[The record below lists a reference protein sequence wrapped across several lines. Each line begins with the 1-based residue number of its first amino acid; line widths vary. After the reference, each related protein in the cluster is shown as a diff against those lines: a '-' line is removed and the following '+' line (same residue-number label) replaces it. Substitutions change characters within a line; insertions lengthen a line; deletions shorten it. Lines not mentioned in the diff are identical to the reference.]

1 MSMIDKKRAELEQF
15 IQEQMIGPGGCA
27 WRYGK
32 TGLSPQEEVLN
43 TTPGSVYN
51 TAILFPQKAKN
62 ACNEQQIDEM
72 GEIEI
77 DGSDIEEGGVED
89 DNNDKDSG
97 NSDSEDDFSLERRFP
112 RAMAI
117 SCCLK
122 EGVNLN
128 QDVKIRVTGRYYRKI
143 IGQDRNNV
151 FIIIPQERQEVLKI
165 QLSRDEFIQHSFM
178 FNNGRL
184 SISEKFDTSK
194 ENREFLSKH
203 IKELN
208 SNLSKE
214 IRDKVQTEELWG
226 REVFSNLQEQYL
238 YLSTCRR
245 KLFDTLQSKDTDR
258 QYAKEI
264 RGLIDE
270 IGKLEQAISDMED
283 LLALYDSKG
292 YGFWESKSI
301 DWNVNLSPIPFDN
314 QRRSYKPSQQSC
326 ESLKKTIDTYNRKID
341 GNDTTIEMSLSVLL
355 QITKDH
361 RNIGNHNKYLKV
373 MLQNSTTPF
382 VETQQN
388 HYTIVNEELN
398 KACFFGVKIE
408 IESECIRPYKKG
420 ESYSDVKK
428 EEDRLKFLYRNV
440 RDYGVGHLCS
450 VDWDRTKSNPT
461 NVWSDFLPTQ
471 DVPDVE
477 FTPRNKRAAWIVERI
492 DEEERIVPPPFL
504 ENNRCLNLHYL
515 STFSDAKNEQ
525 IVSNLTEF
533 IEKYQQWIEYLPD
546 AEGDDAKYG
555 DFAKHTKEQ
564 CQKDCDRIRTNIE
577 KILVDDNNMLSF
589 RLMNSAMLMQMW
601 HNKDNYAQIVNR
613 LTPDFYLN
621 KGTGYYWRP
630 FQLAFILLNLDG
642 IVQRDD
648 DPQWERRNEFVDLV
662 WFPTGGGK
670 TEAYLGIIALTIIN
684 RRRKY
689 GEKSGGTT
697 AIMRYTLRLL
707 ATQQFERAL
716 KLILALDQIRIWG
729 KDNQYPQYN
738 IGTDAISIGLFVG
751 QSSLP
756 NKYSDKSKKNGLNE
770 IAELWNNRGQ
780 ANQPKTN
787 IPLDKCPWCGDNLVW
802 SLRCGGTN
810 YRYRTFR
817 NQFNCQNDVCTFNR
831 QRLPVQLC
839 DEQVYADPPT
849 LLFGTVDKFAQLA
862 RKVSTG
868 NSNINKDSR
877 RLFGKGD
884 GIDYLT
890 PDLIIQDELHLLLGP
905 LGSAVSL
912 FEAAIDQL
920 CTREITVNNE
930 RVKVRPKII
939 SSTATTRN
947 TELQIRALYD
957 RGINIFPK
965 SGVDYDDSFF
975 AFYKRK
981 KVDGSIEWVSKRRY
995 KGIMPTGRTQ
1005 MLMQLRL
1012 AAILFVHRAK
1022 FEKEHWQEGV
1032 NDDAYNKAAD
1042 NYYSIISYFNSLK
1055 EVGKTDAQYPYE
1067 FTKYLQRLYLRV
1079 MGHCGLLDC
1088 FYAEENTLSKEELT
1102 GRLTGPQVVSALKK
1116 VEGQF
1121 NVNHRS
1127 PHTVTEN
1134 NEEKEV
1140 PGQTPPDYILA
1151 TNMISVGI
1159 DVDRF
1164 NTIIMNSMPRNVAE
1178 YIQASSRVA
1187 RKYKGLVLTSHNPY
1201 RVRDVSHFEKFR
1213 EFHEK
1218 MYYYV
1223 DPISIT
1229 PFSSKAVYK
1238 YLPLYLATII
1248 RHKFDNLQNNRTDA
1262 IHIIDTT
1269 QVDSARLINEIKAY
1283 FQERK
1288 NFNMNYANNSRH
1300 DVELREQLNNL
1311 LTNEMESVVEQFVD
1325 AAIQQ
1330 WINLANEGDLW
1341 YYDDNPMQRHS
1352 QVLFTETEDYDDTRN
1367 DSYWTVPNSLRIVE
1381 PEAVLTVKNMYNE

>member
-1 MSMIDKKRAELEQF
+1 MSLIDDKRNELEQF

-27 WRYGK
+27 GRFGK
-32 TGLSPQEEVLN
+32 VGLPPKEEILN

-51 TAILFPQKAKN
+51 TAILFPQKAEN
-62 ACNEQQIDEM
+62 ANYDQHPV
-72 GEIEI
+72 
-77 DGSDIEEGGVED
+77 VED
-89 DNNDKDSG
+89 NDGKEINVIDSEEEEVDDNDKNGG
-97 NSDSEDDFSLERRFP
+97 NSDRDDDFSMERRFP

-117 SCCLK
+117 SCCLG
-122 EGVNLN
+122 EDVDLN
-128 QDVKIRVTGRYYRKI
+128 QDVKIRITGRYYRKI
-143 IGQDRNNV
+143 KELDKKKVYIAVPEERREILANNLAQDDYIRDA
-151 FIIIPQERQEVLKI
+151 FIFIEGKFSFSPDFNTSEASVKE
-165 QLSRDEFIQHSFM
+165 LS
-178 FNNGRL
+178 N
-184 SISEKFDTSK
+184 
-194 ENREFLSKH
+194 H
-203 IKELN
+203 IKDLN
-208 SNLSKE
+208 TRLACS
-214 IRDKVQTEELWG
+214 IRDHVQGKNWG
-226 REVFSNLQEQYL
+226 EDVFVGLEDQYL
-238 YLSTCRR
+238 FLSTCRR
-245 KLFDTLQSKDTDR
+245 KLFDKLQNRNTDR
-258 QYAKEI
+258 KYAQEI
-264 RGLIDE
+264 KKLIDK
-270 IGKLEQAISDMED
+270 IGQYEQSILDMED
-283 LLALYDSKG
+283 LMALYYGKG
-292 YGFWESKSI
+292 YGFWESKPLDPDST
-301 DWNVNLSPIPFDN
+301 DWIVDLSNIPFDQ
-314 QRRSYKPSQQSC
+314 QRRSYKPSLQSC
-326 ESLKKTIDTYNRKID
+326 ESLKKTIDTYTRKID
-341 GNDTTIEMSLSVLL
+341 GNDTTVEMSLSVLL

-373 MLQNSTTPF
+373 MLQNSTTDF
-382 VETQQN
+382 VETPQD

-408 IESECIRPYKKG
+408 IESEYIRPYKKG
-420 ESYSDVKK
+420 ETYSNVNK
-428 EEDRLKFLYRNV
+428 EEDCLKFLYRNV
-440 RDYGVGHLCS
+440 KDYGVGHLCS
-450 VDWDRTKSNPT
+450 VDWDRTNTNPT
-461 NVWSDFLPTQ
+461 KVWSEFLPTQ

-477 FTPRNKRAAWIVERI
+477 FTPRNKRAQWIQP
-492 DEEERIVPPPFL
+492 DMDIVPPPFL
-504 ENNRCLNLHYL
+504 ENNNCLNLHHL
-515 STFSDAKNEQ
+515 STFSDVENSQ
-525 IVSNLTEF
+525 IVSDLTGF
-533 IEKYQQWIEYLPD
+533 ISKYQQWIDLLPD
-546 AEGDDAKYG
+546 KEGFDAKYG
-555 DFAKHTKEQ
+555 EFAKHAKEQ
-564 CQKDCDRIRTNIE
+564 CQNDCDRMRFNIIR
-577 KILVDDNNMLSF
+577 ILGDDSNMFSF

-601 HNKDNYAQIVNR
+601 HNKENYAQITNKI
-613 LTPDFYLN
+613 TPDFYSD
-621 KGTGYYWRP
+621 KGIEFNWRP

-642 IVQRDD
+642 IVGKDENLDLEQR
-648 DPQWERRNEFVDLV
+648 NKKVDLV

-684 RRRKY
+684 RRRNY
-689 GEKSGGTT
+689 GKRAGGTT

-729 KDNQYPQYN
+729 NDSQYPDYYL
-738 IGTDAISIGLFVG
+738 GTDAVSIGLFVG
-751 QSSLP
+751 KSSLP
-756 NKYSDKSKKNGLNE
+756 NSYKELDT
-770 IAELWNNRGQ
+770 IAKQWDRRDQHNHQN
-780 ANQPKTN
+780 TN
-787 IPLDKCPWCGDNLVW
+787 IPLDRCPWCGSPLKW
-802 SLRCGGTN
+802 SSMGRR
-810 YRYRTFR
+810 YRYAR
-817 NQFNCQNDVCTFNR
+817 QFSCPNENCTFTDEH
-831 QRLPVQLC
+831 RLPVQLC

-868 NSNINKDSR
+868 HESTGKDSR
-877 RLFGKGD
+877 RLFGIGD
-884 GIDYLT
+884 GIAYLT

-920 CTREITVNNE
+920 CTREVTINNKK
-930 RVKVRPKII
+930 VKLRPKII

-975 AFYKRK
+975 AFSKRK
-981 KVDGSIEWVSKRRY
+981 RVNDNIEWVSKRRY

-1022 FEKEHWQEGV
+1022 FEIDHWHEGI
-1032 NDDAYNKAAD
+1032 NDDDYNTASD

-1079 MGHCGLLDC
+1079 IGHHGMLDC
-1088 FYAEENTLSKEELT
+1088 LYADENTLSKEELT
-1102 GRLTGPQVVSALKK
+1102 GRLSGPQVVSTLDKVQKPFK
-1116 VEGQF
+1116 VE
-1121 NVNHRS
+1121 HRLT
-1127 PHTVTEN
+1127 HLDLEK
-1134 NEEKEV
+1134 NEV
-1140 PGQTPPDYILA
+1140 VSGFTPPDYILA

-1201 RVRDVSHFEKFR
+1201 RVRDVSHFEKFI

-1248 RHKFDNLQNNRTDA
+1248 RHKRDNLQNNRTDA
-1262 IHIIDTT
+1262 IHIIDQTLVNST
-1269 QVDSARLINEIKAY
+1269 NLINEIKDY
-1283 FQERK
+1283 FRERMRL
-1288 NFNMNYANNSRH
+1288 NQDYANNSIP

-1311 LTNEMESVVEQFVD
+1311 LTNEMESVIEQFID
-1325 AAIQQ
+1325 GAIQQ
-1330 WINLANEGDLW
+1330 WIDLANEGDLW
-1341 YYDDNPMQRHS
+1341 YYNDNPRQNHN
-1352 QVLFTETEDYDDTRN
+1352 QVLYTETEDYDETRS

-1381 PEAVLTVKNMYNE
+1381 QEAVLKIKNLY